1 MKGVI
6 MAMKE
11 IQQISESELEL
22 MKIIWRND
30 GAALYADIMEELEQQ
45 GFKWKKNTVLTFLSR
60 LVDKKMIS
68 TNKIGRR
75 NEYTAL
81 VTENEYQS
89 EQTKK
94 FVEKVYNGSV
104 KGLVN
109 MLLESNLVP
118 ENETEELR
126 KYWKGGDSDE

>member
-1 MKGVI
+1 

>member
-1 MKGVI
+1 

-22 MKIIWRND
+22 MKIIWKND